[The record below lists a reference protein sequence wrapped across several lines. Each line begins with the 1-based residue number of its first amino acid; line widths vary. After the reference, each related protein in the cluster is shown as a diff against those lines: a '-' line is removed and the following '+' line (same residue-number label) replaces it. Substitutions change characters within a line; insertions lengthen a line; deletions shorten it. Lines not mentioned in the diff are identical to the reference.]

1 MKDEKK
7 SREQLSKEMNDLR
20 TLNRELG
27 VQKKELLESNQFL
40 ENVFQT
46 SGDGILVIDDK
57 GCIIRANKSMENIL
71 DYPYADIV
79 GKYTFDFASVDE
91 ESAKKNK
98 GVLEDFYEKGFVKNF
113 ESNFQKKGGTLVP
126 IEINITK
133 LLDKQGNYI
142 GAVSSLR
149 DISERK
155 RSEMRLQES
164 EEKYRELVENA
175 NSIIMR
181 RLPDGTITFF
191 NEFAQK
197 FFGFDASE
205 IIGKNVIGSI
215 VPEKESAG
223 RDLKQMIADIFKN
236 TAKYEQHE
244 NENICKDGKRVW
256 VNWTNRAIQDQN
268 GNVIEVLSVGT
279 DITER
284 KQAEEETKSAKLFI
298 DRVVDMSPIIMWI
311 SDQRGTVIRTNST
324 LRKIFNLTDD
334 RIVGKYNVLK
344 DLNLKTQGVMPM
356 VMSVFENQEPTHFC
370 IPWKATKAGVAN
382 FESARE
388 IYIDVSIF
396 PIINAE
402 GKLTNVVCQAVDI
415 TEHKQLEDNLRQ
427 SQKMESVGTLAGGI
441 AHEFNNILGGIIGYT
456 EIAKEDASEDSSVR
470 ESLDE
475 ILKLSIRA
483 RDVVSQIL
491 SFSRKGA
498 KVSESLQPSFG
509 IKETL
514 KILRSTIPTSIEFKH
529 NIDEKAGTIMADSTQ
544 LHQVGMNLCINA
556 AHAME
561 ETGGVLEVG
570 FSSVVLDAE
579 DLKPYPDLKTG
590 EYVKLTVSDTG
601 AGIDPNN
608 IDKIF
613 DPFFTTKE
621 VGKGTGMGLSI
632 VHGIIK
638 DHGGVIN
645 VSSKLGE
652 GTTFTVF
659 LPKTEVKINKTESD
673 DALPTG
679 TEDILVVDDEEHLV
693 FLMKTILGRL
703 GYKVTALTNSLE
715 ALNLFKKDPQRYDL
729 IITDLTMPHLT
740 GDKLASEVIAIRPD
754 MPVIISTG
762 YADAVDSE
770 KVKQSGIKAFIPKP
784 CQKQDLAKTIRLI
797 LDGK

>member
-46 SGDGILVIDDK
+46 SGDGILVTDDK